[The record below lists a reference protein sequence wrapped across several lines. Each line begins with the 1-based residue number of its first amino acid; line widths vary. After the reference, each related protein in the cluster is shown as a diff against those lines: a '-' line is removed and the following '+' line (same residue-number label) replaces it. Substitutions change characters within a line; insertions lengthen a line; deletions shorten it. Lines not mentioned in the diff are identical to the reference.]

1 MVKTANTVKTAT
13 VMKIKIEVLGSGCA
27 KCGELEKRVRE
38 AVRKTGV
45 KAEVTHVFDLN
56 EIIKR
61 NVFST
66 PAIAIDGKI
75 VLSGRLASVEEITKI
90 INKGD

>member
-1 MVKTANTVKTAT
+1 M
-13 VMKIKIEVLGSGCA
+13 KIEVLGSGCA

-45 KAEVTHVFDLN
+45 AAEVTHVYDLN

-66 PAIAIDGKI
+66 PALAIDGKI
-75 VLSGRLASVEEITKI
+75 VLSGRLASAEELTKI
-90 INKGD
+90 IKQK

>member
-1 MVKTANTVKTAT
+1 M
-13 VMKIKIEVLGSGCA
+13 KIEVLGSGCP
-27 KCGELEKRVRE
+27 KCSELEKRVRE

-45 KAEVTHVFDLN
+45 KAEVAHVYDLN

-66 PAIAIDGKI
+66 PALAIDGKI
-75 VLSGRLASVEEITKI
+75 VLAGKLATVEEITKI
-90 INKGD
+90 IKK

>member
-1 MVKTANTVKTAT
+1 M
-13 VMKIKIEVLGSGCA
+13 KIEVLGSGCP
-27 KCGELEKRVRE
+27 KCGELEKRVKE
-38 AVRKTGV
+38 AVKKAGV
-45 KAEVTHVFDLN
+45 KAEVTHVYDLN

-66 PAIAIDGKI
+66 PALAVNGKI

-90 INKGD
+90 ISK